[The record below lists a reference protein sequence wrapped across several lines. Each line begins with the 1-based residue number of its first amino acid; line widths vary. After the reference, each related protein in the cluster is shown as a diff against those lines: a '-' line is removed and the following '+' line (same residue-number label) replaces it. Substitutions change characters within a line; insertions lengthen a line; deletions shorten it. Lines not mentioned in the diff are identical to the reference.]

1 MLSFFLIKVHDPLA
15 VTPDVFHALDNCV
28 LHFSPKK
35 LSLEHHG
42 FFLVTEQLLLFDF
55 HFLMIKEEELGLIMV
70 EEGPG
75 KGASCEISY
84 EHCFIL

>member
-1 MLSFFLIKVHDPLA
+1 MLSFFLIKIHHPLA

-42 FFLVTEQLLLFDF
+42 FFLVSEQLLLFDF
-55 HFLMIKEEELGLIMV
+55 HFMVIKEEKLRLIMV
-70 EEGPG
+70 EEGPE
-75 KGASCEISY
+75 KGTFSEISY
-84 EHCFIL
+84 EHRFIL

>member
-1 MLSFFLIKVHDPLA
+1 MHSFFFIKVYYPLA
-15 VTPDVFHALDNCV
+15 VTPYVFHALDNCV
-28 LHFSPKK
+28 LHLSPKK

-42 FFLVTEQLLLFDF
+42 FFLVSEQFLLFDF
-55 HFLMIKEEELGLIMV
+55 HFLVIKEEELGLIMV

-75 KGASCEISY
+75 KGASSEISY